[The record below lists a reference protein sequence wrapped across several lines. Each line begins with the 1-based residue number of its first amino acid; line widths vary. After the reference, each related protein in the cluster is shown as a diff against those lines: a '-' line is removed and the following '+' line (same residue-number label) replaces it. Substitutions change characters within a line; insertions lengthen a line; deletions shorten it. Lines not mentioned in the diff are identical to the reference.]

1 MQTDCSDNDAAA
13 AVGDLDVGPDLVL
26 LPLPLLFV
34 FFVYNFENVWLF
46 QIE

>member
-26 LPLPLLFV
+26 PLPLLFV

>member
-26 LPLPLLFV
+26 PLLFV